1 MLKYCAFLSLCA
13 SVTLGGDF
21 FTGQAARLVIGQ
33 TTFTSQ
39 TAGASDT
46 LLGSANGLAFAG
58 DTLFVADSNKIGFT
72 PVNNRVLLFRNTSQT
87 MPGPLASLPA
97 YSGRCP
103 VCVGKASL
111 VLGQPDFV
119 SINPHIAQTGLRTP
133 TAVASDGRIVAIAD
147 TDNNRILIWNSIPVF
162 NGQNADLVLGQPDF
176 NTVQNVVVTAST
188 FRGPQ
193 GVWIQNGKLMVA
205 DTQNNR
211 ILIWNSIPT
220 KSNQPADVVLGQANF
235 TTVSPIPVSD
245 AALAPTSS
253 TMLDPVSVTSDGIH
267 LFVADLGY
275 NRVLIWDT
283 IPTRNFQ
290 TADVELGQKDFQTA
304 VPNDAPNL
312 CPQAGTDSSGNPQYP
327 GRCGKSMDSPRFALS
342 DGTRLYIA
350 DGGNDRVLIYNHIP
364 TQSVTEPDNVLGQP
378 DEYASVVSST
388 TSLFMPLLNQ
398 SAADITPTP
407 TSLAWDGTNLY
418 VADPGNR
425 RILVFTPEQAT
436 IPINGVRNGA
446 SLQTYAT
453 GGVDIGGSIQAGDT
467 VTITIQG
474 TNYTYTVL
482 STDTL
487 ATIIQALVNLINAGS
502 GDENVLAIVQ
512 SAFNQVQVTSRVGGT
527 AGNNITLTAT
537 VSTNAQ
543 LTATTAGPTLAGG
556 QAAGILAPGT
566 QVSIFGTNLADQ
578 TASADTTQQ
587 LPIDLG
593 GVEVYFDGIRSP
605 LIYVSSTQINAQIPW
620 EVSDGANAVNLSAFV
635 RTQHKDG
642 SVTVS
647 DAVGVP
653 ITPNGNPGIY
663 AVIGPDPRVAIAFH
677 NSSGATG
684 TITITG
690 SIVAGDV
697 GTITI
702 EDRTYSYTVQAS
714 DTLNSVRDALISL
727 IDSNPDEKV
736 VASAGSA
743 QVRIILTAKVHGP
756 EGNGLAIAA
765 TSTNP
770 GTNSPSLSLGVNNV
784 TLCCA
789 NVAGAPITQSNPA
802 QPGEIFYIFA
812 TGLGLVSDLSGNL
825 IGPVDGTPFAGPAL
839 NTANSTVSSTSV
851 AKTADV
857 LGASLVVGGV
867 GVYKVL
873 LQLNPD
879 IQAGPAGQVT
889 ISQDIYTSNIVTV
902 PIGNPGGPFIPTM

>member
-58 DTLFVADSNKIGFT
+58 DTLFVADANKIGFT
-72 PVNNRVLLFRNTSQT
+72 PINNRVLLFRNTSQT
-87 MPGPLASLPA
+87 MPGPLAALPA

-133 TAVASDGRIVAIAD
+133 TAVASDGRVLAIAD
-147 TDNNRILIWNSIPVF
+147 TDNNRILIWNSIPVL

-220 KSNQPADVVLGQANF
+220 KSNQPADVVLGQNNF

-253 TMLDPVSVTSDGIH
+253 TMLDPVSATSDGIR

-283 IPTRNFQ
+283 IPTRSTQ
-290 TADVELGQKDFQTA
+290 AADVELGQKDFVTA

-312 CPQAGTDSSGNPQYP
+312 CPVAGTDSSGNSTYP

-342 DGTRLYIA
+342 DGTRLFVA
-350 DGGNDRVLIYNHIP
+350 DGGNDRVLIYNRIP
-364 TQSVTEPDNVLGQP
+364 TQNKTEPDNVLGQP

-474 TNYTYTVL
+474 TAYTYKIV

-543 LTATTAGPTLAGG
+543 ITATTAGSTLAGG

-566 QVSIFGTNLADQ
+566 QVSIFGTNLSDGAASADQ
-578 TASADTTQQ
+578 TKQ
-587 LPIDLG
+587 LPIDLN

-605 LIYVSSTQINAQIPW
+605 LIYVSPTQINAQIPW
-620 EVSDGANAVNLSAFV
+620 EVSDGANAANLSAFV

-642 SVTVS
+642 TVTVT

-653 ITPNGNPGIY
+653 ITPFGNPGIY
-663 AVIGPDPRVAIAFH
+663 AVIGPDPRVGIAFH

-690 SIVAGDV
+690 SIAAGDV
-697 GTITI
+697 GSITL

-714 DTLNSVRDALISL
+714 DTLNSVRDALMAL
-727 IDSNPDEKV
+727 INSNPDEKV

-756 EGNGLAIAA
+756 EGDGLAIASSSSNPN
-765 TSTNP
+765 TS
-770 GTNSPSLSLGVNNV
+770 SPSISLGVNNV
-784 TLCCA
+784 ALCCA

-802 QPGEIFYIFA
+802 QPGEMFYIFA

-825 IGPVDGTPFAGPAL
+825 VGPVDGTPFGGPSL
-839 NTANSTVSSTSV
+839 NTANSTVSSTAV

-879 IQAGPAGQVT
+879 IQAGSAAQVT
-889 ISQDIYTSNIVTV
+889 ISQDIYTSNIVTIPV
-902 PIGNPGGPFIPTM
+902 GNTGGPFIPTN